1 MYISDYC
8 HIRNQTLFHSG
19 EEIYKSAEGSN
30 LDSFLSEVYQSLKI
44 SYPKFYKMDPLS
56 KLGLIAS
63 EVLLRE
69 SDWKQHLKPEQI
81 SLVLANAHA
90 SLDTDIRYMEST
102 KTVASPSLFVYTLSN
117 IVAGEICIRQGI
129 KGENAFFI
137 QPAFDA
143 NFMVQ
148 YVDQLL
154 SETKTEMCL
163 AGWVDVMSEHH
174 DVFLYLTRKTRTA
187 NAKEHSEE
195 SLQKL
200 YQFNYGSVDQRP

>member
-1 MYISDYC
+1 LYITDYC
-8 HIRNQTLFHSG
+8 HIRNQTLFHTG
-19 EEIYKSAEGSN
+19 AEIYKAAGGN
-30 LDSFLSEVYQSLKI
+30 LDSFLSEAYQSLKI

-69 SDWKQHLKPEQI
+69 SDWKQHLKPEHVSVI
-81 SLVLANAHA
+81 LANAHA
-90 SLDTDIRYMEST
+90 SLDTDMRYMEST
-102 KTVASPSLFVYTLSN
+102 KKMASPSLFVYTLSN

-143 NFMVQ
+143 NLMVQ
-148 YVDQLL
+148 YVDHLL

-163 AGWVDVMSEHH
+163 AGWIDVMGEHH
-174 DVFLYLTRKTRTA
+174 DVFLYLV
-187 NAKEHSEE
+187 AKKENGIVRLHTGAE
-195 SLQKL
+195 LQKL
-200 YQFNYGSVDQRP
+200 YQLNYESVDFQS